1 MTSTK
6 QIEHLGLNEMRRI
19 FPKLLQVEN
28 LYLKFILT
36 VIAIALI
43 VIAVELN
50 NGFSDLF
57 HVLWRIYQVV

>member
-1 MTSTK
+1 MRK
-6 QIEHLGLNEMRRI
+6 VLQNIVYEFLQI
-19 FPKLLQVEN
+19 EN
-28 LYLKFILT
+28 LYMKFILT

-57 HVLWRIYQVV
+57 HVLWKIYQAV

>member
-1 MTSTK
+1 
-6 QIEHLGLNEMRRI
+6 MRKI
-19 FPKLLQVEN
+19 FLKLVQVEN
-28 LYLKFILT
+28 LYLKSILT

-57 HVLWRIYQVV
+57 HVLWKIYQAV